1 MNHPRSV
8 ILVVDDEPKNIQVV
22 GALLLREG
30 YEIITARGGEEGLA
44 KAREV
49 MPDLILLDVMMP
61 GISGVEVA
69 CRLQDDPEWP
79 AVPIIFLSAATDKTF
94 IIEALSA
101 GGVDYVTKPFHGPE
115 LLRRIEL
122 HLGLRRTSRRLEE
135 EIAEKNRLVEVLA
148 HDLKNPLGSVRF
160 SAKLL
165 EEQQAGAK
173 VDRLASMILEA
184 SDRAIEIVE
193 SLLEIRWVENAKATL
208 KPEPLDLGEL
218 VDEVCRSFTTRAEEK
233 EIGLRHAPCPGR
245 VEILA
250 DRGCLLRVLENLVSN
265 SLKFSPARTSV
276 TLVVRREPDGGC
288 VVIEDEGP
296 GIPASEVPRLFQ
308 RYARLSSRPTGGE
321 SSSGLGL
328 SIVKELTEAM
338 GGSVGYHTPAGGGA
352 GFRLSLPLAG
362 Q

>member
-1 MNHPRSV
+1 MHHPRSV
-8 ILVVDDEPKNIQVV
+8 ILVIDDEPKNIQVV
-22 GALLLREG
+22 GSLLLREG

-69 CRLQDDPEWP
+69 CRLQDDPDWP

-135 EIAEKNRLVEVLA
+135 EIAEKNRLIEVLA

-160 SAKLL
+160 TARLL
-165 EEQQAGAK
+165 EEQQAGPK
-173 VDRLASMILEA
+173 VDRLAGMILEA

-208 KPEPLDLGEL
+208 KPEPLDLAEL
-218 VDEVCRSFTTRAEEK
+218 LTEVSKSFFTRADEK
-233 EIGLRHAPCPGR
+233 GIDLRTAPSAGT
-245 VEILA
+245 VVVTA
-250 DRGCLLRVLENLVSN
+250 DRGCLLRVLENLLSN
-265 SLKFSPARTSV
+265 ALKFSPSGTTV
-276 TLVVRREPDGGC
+276 TLAARRDAEGGMAS
-288 VVIEDEGP
+288 IEDEGP
-296 GIPASEVPRLFQ
+296 GIPDSEIPRLFQ

-321 SSSGLGL
+321 SSTGLGL

-338 GGSVGYHTPAGGGA
+338 GGSVGYYASPGGGA
-352 GFRLSLPLAG
+352 GFRLRLPPEA
-362 Q
+362 